1 VVVAER
7 RAVTAAARARPAELA
22 RIVGAIGRPGLL
34 VAAVLGCAAGGP
46 EQRTAPGAPGGPGGL
61 DATEAAIARAVD
73 AGNPAALAL
82 LERIVDL
89 NSGTM
94 NLAGVREVGAVLR
107 AELDALGFTTR
118 WVDGAAFG
126 RAGHLVAEHRAPGP
140 HLLLIGHLD
149 TVFEPS
155 SPFQRFE
162 RLSDTAAR
170 GLGVIDM
177 KGGDVIIVHALRAL
191 KAAGALDRMAIT
203 VVMNGDE
210 EHPGEPLAEARRA
223 LIDAAAGAAAAIGFE
238 DGAGDP
244 HLANIARR
252 GATSWTLR
260 STGTPAHSSQIFRDD
275 VGPGAIFEAARVLEA
290 LRIRLA
296 GQPYL
301 TFSPGVALGGT
312 AVTLDAPHNQG
323 SAAGKLNVVAK
334 DVVVQG
340 DLRTLSPEQLAQVQA
355 TMREIVAQPLPHT
368 TSDIAFETG
377 YPPMAPTAG
386 NRELLALYGA
396 VSRDLGLGP
405 VTAADPL
412 KAGAADVSFVAGLV
426 PMALDGIGLS
436 GQDDHTDKE
445 TADLGMLPALTKRAA
460 VLIYRLNRRP
470 NRRAGGGV
478 SGAAAAAASPPSR

>member
-1 VVVAER
+1 VVGAEHGAVIAAG
-7 RAVTAAARARPAELA
+7 RAGWAGLAVAAA
-22 RIVGAIGRPGLL
+22 
-34 VAAVLGCAAGGP
+34 LGCAAVGP
-46 EQRTAPGAPGGPGGL
+46 EQRDAPAGPGAPGGPRG

-82 LERIVDL
+82 LERIVNI

-118 WVDGAAFG
+118 WVDGAGFG
-126 RAGHLVAEHRAPGP
+126 RAGHLIAEHRAAGP

-170 GLGVIDM
+170 GPGVCDM

-191 KAAGALDRMAIT
+191 KAVGALDRMAIT
-203 VVMNGDE
+203 VVMTGDE

-244 HLANIARR
+244 KLANIARR

-290 LRIRLA
+290 FRLRLA

-301 TFSPGVALGGT
+301 TFNPGVALGGT

-323 SAAGKLNVVAK
+323 SAAGKLNVVSK
-334 DVVVQG
+334 EVVVQG
-340 DLRTLSPEQLAQVQA
+340 DLRTLSPEQLAQVQG
-355 TMREIVAQPLPHT
+355 TMREIVAQSLPHT
-368 TSDIAFETG
+368 TSAIEFDTG
-377 YPPMAPTAG
+377 YPPMAPTDG
-386 NRELLALYGA
+386 NRQLLALYDA
-396 VSRDLGLGP
+396 ISRELGLGP
-405 VTAADPL
+405 VTAVDPL
-412 KAGAADVSFVAGLV
+412 KTGAADVSFVAARV
-426 PMALDGIGLS
+426 PMALDGIGMS
-436 GQDDHTDKE
+436 GADDHTDKE
-445 TADLGMLPALTKRAA
+445 TADLRMLPAQTKRAA
-460 VLIYRLNRRP
+460 ILIYRLTRRP
-470 NRRAGGGV
+470 APR
-478 SGAAAAAASPPSR
+478 P

>member
-1 VVVAER
+1 MVGAEP
-7 RAVTAAARARPAELA
+7 RAVTAVRAGAAAL
-22 RIVGAIGRPGLL
+22 V
-34 VAAVLGCAAGGP
+34 VAAALGCAAGEP
-46 EQRTAPGAPGGPGGL
+46 EERGAPAAVPGAAGRT

-82 LERIVDL
+82 LQRIVDI

-126 RAGHLVAEHRAPGP
+126 RAGHLIAEHRAAGP

-149 TVFEPS
+149 TVFEPA

-170 GLGVIDM
+170 GPGIIDM
-177 KGGDVIIVHALRAL
+177 KGGDVILLHALRAL
-191 KAAGALDRMAIT
+191 RAAGALDRMAIT

-244 HLANIARR
+244 KLANITRR
-252 GATSWTLR
+252 GTASWTLR

-290 LRIRLA
+290 FRIRLA

-301 TFSPGVALGGT
+301 TFNPGVVLGGT

-323 SAAGKLNVVAK
+323 NAAGKTNVVSRE
-334 DVVVQG
+334 VVVQG
-340 DLRTLSPEQLAQVQA
+340 DLRTLSPEQLAQAQA
-355 TMREIVAQPLPHT
+355 TMREIVGQPLPHT
-368 TSDIAFETG
+368 TSTLEFDTG
-377 YPPMAPTAG
+377 YPPMAPTDG
-386 NRELLALYGA
+386 NRGLLALYDA

-405 VTAADPL
+405 VTAVDPL
-412 KAGAADVSFVAGLV
+412 KTGAADVSFVAALV
-426 PMALDGIGLS
+426 PMAIDGIGLS
-436 GQDDHTDKE
+436 GTDDHTDKE
-445 TADLGMLPALTKRAA
+445 TADLRMLPAQTKRAA
-460 VLIYRLNRRP
+460 ILLYRLSRRLNR
-470 NRRAGGGV
+470 
-478 SGAAAAAASPPSR
+478 PPGP